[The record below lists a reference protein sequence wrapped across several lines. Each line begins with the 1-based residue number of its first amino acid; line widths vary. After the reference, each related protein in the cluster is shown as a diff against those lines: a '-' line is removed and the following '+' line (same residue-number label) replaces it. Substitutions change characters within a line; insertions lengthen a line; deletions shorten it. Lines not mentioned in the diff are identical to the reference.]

1 MEERIKAKE
10 IVIKVLDCM
19 HNNLEE
25 VYKATYAPARYIVHL
40 HPDDYDRLEGLFS
53 KIKEGIAQALQDELD
68 ALNRGAQP
76 KGLWTGKLARFGLR
90 QIDEMT
96 YERAGPQWNVEIQA
110 DAQEEISPGSL
121 IIESFND
128 LDSQS
133 DNVSG
138 GGRTIRVVERHTAG
152 GGTSRSR
159 EVIRNDSAPQRIYAR
174 ISYHDENGPAVYEMT
189 KPLIKIGRGK
199 RAYATDLTLNAS
211 EDISREHLHIR
222 YNETSRQ
229 FEIKDF
235 SLLGTKVNNVP
246 VRKSVETDRATN
258 EKKYLDLWDS
268 LPSPAQIV
276 LADLLVLEFA
286 GVAPA

>member
-76 KGLWTGKLARFGLR
+76 KGLLTGKLARLGLR

-96 YERAGPQWNVEIQA
+96 YERAGPQWNIEIQA
-110 DAQEEISPGSL
+110 DAQEEIFPGSL

-138 GGRTIRVVERHTAG
+138 GGRTIRVVERHTAS
-152 GGTSRSR
+152 GTSRSR

-174 ISYHDENGPAVYEMT
+174 ISYRDENGLAVYEMT

-229 FEIKDF
+229 FEIKDL
-235 SLLGTKVNNVP
+235 STLGTKVNNVS
-246 VRKSVETDRATN
+246 VRKSVGIDKATN
-258 EKKYLDLWDS
+258 EKKYMDLWDP
-268 LPSPAQIV
+268 LPFPAQIV

-286 GVAPA
+286 GVTPT